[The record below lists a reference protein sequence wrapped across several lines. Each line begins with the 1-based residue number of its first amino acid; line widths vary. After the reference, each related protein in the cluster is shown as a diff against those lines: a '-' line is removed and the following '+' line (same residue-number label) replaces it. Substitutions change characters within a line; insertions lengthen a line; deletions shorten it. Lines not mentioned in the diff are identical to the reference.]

1 MLVSNLSPA
10 AWHAIKAANLRRTIG
25 NFAARRYAVKHGVL
39 PLYRL
44 ACQLAAVEG
53 V

>member
-1 MLVSNLSPA
+1 MSHTTISMA
-10 AWHAIKAANLRRTIG
+10 AWHAIKAATLRDSVG

-39 PLYRL
+39 GLYRL
-44 ACQLAAVEG
+44 ACQLQAVEG